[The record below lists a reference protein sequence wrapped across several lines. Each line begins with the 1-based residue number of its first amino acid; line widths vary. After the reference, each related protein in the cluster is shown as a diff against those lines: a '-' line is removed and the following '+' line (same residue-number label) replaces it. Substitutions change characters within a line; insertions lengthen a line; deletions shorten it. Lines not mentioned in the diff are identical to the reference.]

1 MKTYV
6 KKIPALVCA
15 LVLMAGPVLVSA
27 QEADEVPIYGS
38 QLMTEEE
45 RMEYIEA
52 IRAAESDEE
61 RDVIRQEHREM
72 MKERAADEGITL
84 PE

>member
-1 MKTYV
+1 
-6 KKIPALVCA
+6 VCA